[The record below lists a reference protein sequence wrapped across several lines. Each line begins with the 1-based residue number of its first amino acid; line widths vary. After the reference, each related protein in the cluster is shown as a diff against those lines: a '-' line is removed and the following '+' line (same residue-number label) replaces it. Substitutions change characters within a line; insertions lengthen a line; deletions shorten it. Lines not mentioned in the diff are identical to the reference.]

1 MENLNVKVNL
11 AKYILYELSLKFRY
25 QSKMWKKILS
35 PVQDTVTEL
44 RAPSVNTVTIFLIL
58 IYVIDLNHSL
68 LCYDF
73 TSSKTLAEFLNDN
86 RVTLNLD
93 LVLVV
98 AIDLIYAIEYLERK
112 GVIHNEITTSHV
124 LIGRGLR
131 VR

>member
-1 MENLNVKVNL
+1 M
-11 AKYILYELSLKFRY
+11 
-25 QSKMWKKILS
+25 
-35 PVQDTVTEL
+35 
-44 RAPSVNTVTIFLIL
+44 
-58 IYVIDLNHSL
+58 
-68 LCYDF
+68 
-73 TSSKTLAEFLNDN
+73 AEFLNDN

-98 AIDLIYAIEYLERK
+98 AIDLIYAIEYLELK